1 MLVRE
6 ALQQDAQSIVEFQL
20 KMARETEGL
29 HLDAPTVQKG
39 VAAVFEDAAK
49 GAYYVAE
56 AEGQVIASLMITR
69 EWSDWRHGWVWW
81 FQSVY
86 VLPEY
91 RKAGV
96 FAAMYQFI
104 KEKVRRSDDVR
115 GLRLYVD
122 KRNLPAQAVYT
133 RQGMNGSHYL
143 TYEWMVGDESE

>member
-1 MLVRE
+1 MNIRE
-6 ALQQDAQSIVEFQL
+6 ARRQDAPNIVDFQL
-20 KMARETEGL
+20 KMALETEGL

-56 AEGQVIASLMITR
+56 ADGQVIASLMITR

-86 VLPEY
+86 VLPEF
-91 RKAGV
+91 RKQGV
-96 FAAMYQFI
+96 FAAMYQHI
-104 KEKVRRSDDVR
+104 KSRVIHSEDVR

-122 KRNLPAQAVYT
+122 KRNLPAQGVYT

-143 TYEWMVGDESE
+143 TYEWMVE